1 MMPDSIDPFTT
12 SERPMTSVAG
22 PQKTITFSFGRNW
35 KSFSRFAS
43 ESAIQRAE
51 EDVRLW
57 LGPQGVAGKSVI
69 DIGCGSGI
77 HSLVLRRM
85 GAASLLSIDADPA
98 SVQSTNRFHGRAGN
112 PSNWRV
118 LQGSILDEALL
129 NSLGRFDVVYSWGV
143 LHHTGQMWNAIEN
156 ASRLAAPDGQLWI
169 SIYAKGPNYPNHLRV
184 KQKFNKAS
192 WLYKK
197 AYVAYYLL
205 ARWRAE
211 TCAGH
216 RLKDWFWYERGMN
229 AYHDALDWFGGL
241 PYEVATVDEV
251 KARLEPH
258 GWTLERLREA
268 PEGQCHVFLFRRSQ
282 R

>member
-1 MMPDSIDPFTT
+1 MNSADNQWG
-12 SERPMTSVAG
+12 A
-22 PQKTITFSFGRNW
+22 ITFSFGRNW

-43 ESAIQRAE
+43 DLAIRRAE

-57 LGPQGVAGKSVI
+57 LGPQSIAEKSVI

-77 HSLVLRRM
+77 HSLVFYQM
-85 GAASLLSIDADPA
+85 GAASLVSIDADPC
-98 SVQSTNRFHGRAGN
+98 SVQSVNLFHARAGN

-118 LQGSILDEALL
+118 LGGSILDEGLL

-143 LHHTGQMWNAIEN
+143 LHHTGQMWTAIEN
-156 ASRLAAPDGQLWI
+156 ASQLAAPNGQLWI
-169 SIYAKGPNYPNHLRV
+169 SIYAKGPNYPDHLRV
-184 KQKFNKAS
+184 KQKFNRAS

-197 AYVAYYLL
+197 TYVAYYLL

-211 TCAGH
+211 RRAGH

-229 AYHDALDWFGGL
+229 AYHDAVDWFGGL
-241 PYEVATVDEV
+241 PYEVATVTEV
-251 KARLEPH
+251 KAYLEPQ

-268 PEGQCHVFLFRRSQ
+268 PEGQCHVFLFRRS
-282 R
+282 RSR